1 MPRESPCQAIF
12 YVREKTPVSN
22 IPEWLEDH
30 VSPTPELLLH
40 TLDRYHLPS
49 KNRTGIFDRNPVN
62 TVTTRGARR
71 NCWHV
76 AVEKRQAVAV
86 TPNRRTLLRRI
97 ASRTPWNRNVPAARS
112 RHGSLSVMNCF
123 GWCRCTTKIHCRQE
137 NTSTQQA
144 EPSPWITCWP
154 DLRSKRSSIPAY
166 MIARGPASRVVYAGL
181 IPKVRPSLE
190 RTYHNRLSAFSRY
203 F

>member
-1 MPRESPCQAIF
+1 VITTDARSKQNARKTMPRESPCQAIF

-62 TVTTRGARR
+62 TVTTRGGRR

-86 TPNRRTLLRRI
+86 TPNRRTLSAPNRFANAVEQECPRREKSTWLPI
-97 ASRTPWNRNVPAARS
+97 GNELFWLVPLHDQNTLSPGEHLNATGGAKSLDYLLAR
-112 RHGSLSVMNCF
+112 
-123 GWCRCTTKIHCRQE
+123 
-137 NTSTQQA
+137 
-144 EPSPWITCWP
+144 
-154 DLRSKRSSIPAY
+154 
-166 MIARGPASRVVYAGL
+166 
-181 IPKVRPSLE
+181 LE
-190 RTYHNRLSAFSRY
+190 IKA
-203 F
+203 